1 MKPNALALVVL
12 AVAAVAVA
20 ALFAF
25 GRPAAAHGDASAP
38 DSVTTLGHGVLTL
51 VPDQATIDAGVQT
64 QAKTAAD
71 ALAQNSTEM
80 NAVVQALRGA
90 GGRNLQTQE
99 VSLSPQTDSSG
110 AVTGYTANDSVSA
123 DAAIAD
129 AGKLID
135 AAVAAGANTVD
146 GPTLSISDYAARYRD
161 ALAKAVDDAR
171 AKAAALAKEGN
182 FELGAI
188 SSVSEQSDSTTPEPE
203 FKAASTPAATPIE
216 PGSQDVTAD
225 VSVTFRIT

>member
-1 MKPNALALVVL
+1 MRPNALVLVAL
-12 AVAAVAVA
+12 AAAAAVVA

-25 GRPAAAHGDASAP
+25 GRPAAAHGDTAAP
-38 DSVTTLGHGVLTL
+38 DSVTTLGEGVVTL
-51 VPDQATIDAGVQT
+51 VPDQATIDAGVHT
-64 QAKTAAD
+64 QATTAAA
-71 ALAQNSTEM
+71 ALAQNATEM
-80 NAVVQALRGA
+80 NAVVQALKAA
-90 GGRNLQTQE
+90 GGRNLQTEE
-99 VSLSPQTDSSG
+99 VSLSPQTDASG
-110 AVTGYTANDSVSA
+110 SVTGYTADDSVSA
-123 DAAIAD
+123 LAAIAD

-135 AAVAAGANTVD
+135 AAVAAGANTID

-182 FELGAI
+182 FALGAI
-188 SSVSEQSDSTTPEPE
+188 SSVSEQSTSTAPEPL
-203 FKAASTPAATPIE
+203 FRAASTPAATPVE